1 MSMKQNKK
9 KATKQYT
16 VWNEDCMVH
25 EVHKYFLSNN
35 NFKNFL
41 WQYSKEAQ
49 KEEPNCDEERE
60 LGALDRTIR

>member
-25 EVHKYFLSNN
+25 EVHKYFLPNN
-35 NFKNFL
+35 NF
-41 WQYSKEAQ
+41 
-49 KEEPNCDEERE
+49 
-60 LGALDRTIR
+60 